1 MDRSTRCLNY
11 KRQSQVREI
20 MFKVY
25 PRERVYFKPFLQ
37 EPCIVQEHGEEKNPR
52 DKLLLADP
60 GNSSSQ
66 KSMNSW

>member
-1 MDRSTRCLNY
+1 
-11 KRQSQVREI
+11 VREI